1 MVFVGNVRQATHA
14 FILHDQEERRI
25 DDDKPMRTEERMRSD
40 LHKTRIA
47 GDYVA
52 SYTLH
57 DGEIKKGVHVM
68 TPEGLAVVTGILIR
82 PGEGVYVDV
91 VVFGGDP
98 NGQSFKPEQLRLATF
113 REFCFNRTGFG
124 RTSRIQF
131 GAIQAVALAL
141 LAGGTWTFVEG
152 GWSACLVAAAMEG
165 LMVYGTWSN
174 FKGKQ
179 A

>member
-1 MVFVGNVRQATHA
+1 
-14 FILHDQEERRI
+14 
-25 DDDKPMRTEERMRSD
+25 MRTEERMRSD

-47 GDYVA
+47 GDYVFRYVLN
-52 SYTLH
+52 S
-57 DGEIKKGVHVM
+57 GEIKKGVHVM

-98 NGQSFKPEQLRLATF
+98 NGQSFKPDQLRLATF
-113 REFCFNRTGFG
+113 REFCFNKSGFG
-124 RTSRIQF
+124 KTSRVQF
-131 GAIQAVALAL
+131 YAIQGIALAL
-141 LAGGTWTFVEG
+141 AIAGVATAREG
-152 GWSACLVAAAMEG
+152 GWAVCLLALAIEG
-165 LMVYGTWSN
+165 VLMYGTWPN